1 MTNHLNITNIKS
13 FIFSEKNLKLRFL
26 IVGGWNTLF
35 SFVVGPLI
43 YYGLQEKMHV
53 LLVGCISYVLTVTM
67 AFMTHKIFVFRTEG
81 RWISEYLRSYV
92 VYGGSATIGILALWG
107 LVEGMAFPFW
117 LAQVLIVLV
126 TVLISYLGHKKF
138 TFYR

>member
-67 AFMTHKIFVFRTEG
+67 A
-81 RWISEYLRSYV
+81 RW
-92 VYGGSATIGILALWG
+92 
-107 LVEGMAFPFW
+107 
-117 LAQVLIVLV
+117 
-126 TVLISYLGHKKF
+126 
-138 TFYR
+138 